1 MDKLGISSAST
12 TTYLATRG
20 ILTANNALQLIMEE
34 KTITNYLSIEN
45 FNDWRRTGFPAIA
58 KVPNALTDIP
68 RRFLYP
74 QSEMIAN
81 PQSLHEATLTDRV
94 WWDKQ

>member
-1 MDKLGISSAST
+1 MEKLGISNANII
-12 TTYLATRG
+12 TYLGSRG
-20 ILTANNALQLIMEE
+20 ILTSGNALQLIMEE
-34 KTITNYLSIEN
+34 KSIANYLSIEN
-45 FNDWRRTGFPAIA
+45 FNDWRRTGYPAIS

-81 PQSLHEATLTDRV
+81 PQPVQSATLADRV
-94 WWDKQ
+94 WWDKP